1 MPSLRDKLR
10 ATAKPQSL
18 PAENRKPAPQDCY
31 VREMRF
37 PLPEMRLTLPEGIL
51 PLMQGD
57 ESLPACVQP
66 EQFLFLDTETTG
78 LSRGAGTVAFLVGVG
93 FVKGHA
99 LIVRQYLMRDYDE
112 ESFVLHHVLEHLQKN
127 PVLVTFNGR
136 AFDMPLLQS
145 RFIMQRIRTDVSTL
159 PHVDLLHTARRVW
172 KLRLSSCRLSALEEH
187 IYGEPRVDD
196 LPGAEVPQRYFDY
209 LKTHDFSLLEDI
221 LKHNAQDIV
230 TLLRLLYTL
239 SELHENP
246 MSAEFVQDIFSLG
259 RVYEKRG
266 RIQTARAC
274 YRAADAGSMS
284 ALSRERLAYCLS
296 REHEPQEAARIYEK
310 MIQSRQ
316 GGAKPYIALCKILEH
331 KLKDV
336 RKAAE
341 IARKGLLYLSD
352 RPQASPQDAQA
363 FDDLTRRYA
372 RLLQKLR
379 AAAEA
384 TQDIDK

>member
-10 ATAKPQSL
+10 ATAKSPST
-18 PAENRKPAPQDCY
+18 PVERKKPAPQDCY
-31 VREMRF
+31 VREMHF
-37 PLPEMRLTLPEGIL
+37 PLPDMRLSLPDGIL

-57 ESLPACVQP
+57 ASLPDTIDP
-66 EQFLFLDTETTG
+66 EHFLFLDTETTG

-93 FVKGHA
+93 FVRGKEM
-99 LIVRQYLMRDYDE
+99 IVRQYMMRDYDE
-112 ESFVLHHVLEHLQKN
+112 ESFVLRHVLDHFKSAKA
-127 PVLVTFNGR
+127 LVTFNGR

-145 RFIMQRIRTDVSTL
+145 RFIMQRMRADLSDF

-172 KLRLSSCRLSALEEH
+172 KLRLSSCRLSTLEEH

-209 LKTHDFSLLEDI
+209 LKSHDFSLLEDV

-239 SELHENP
+239 AQLHENP

-266 RIQTARAC
+266 HMQTARAC

-284 ALSRERLAYCLS
+284 ALSRERLAYCLT
-296 REHEPQEAARIYEK
+296 RDHEPQEAARIYEK
-310 MIQSRQ
+310 MIAAHQ

-331 KLKDV
+331 KTKDI
-336 RKAAE
+336 RKAADV
-341 IARKGLLYLSD
+341 ARKGLLYLSD
-352 RPQASPQDAQA
+352 RPQADPGNALA
-363 FDDLTRRYA
+363 FDDLTKRYA
-372 RLLQKLR
+372 RLLLKLR
-379 AAAEA
+379 TAAEK
-384 TQDIDK
+384 QEDIDK